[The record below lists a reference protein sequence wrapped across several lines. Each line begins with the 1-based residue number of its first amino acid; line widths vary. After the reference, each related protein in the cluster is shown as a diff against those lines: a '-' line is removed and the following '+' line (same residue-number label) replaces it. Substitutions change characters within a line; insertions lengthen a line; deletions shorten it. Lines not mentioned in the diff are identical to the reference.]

1 MESNVI
7 GFNIESEAFE
17 PFRFDF
23 NSTLNEALNTMVL
36 KGTEEAIVGARLKI
50 KLERTNKIDEVGT
63 VRDVLVPSVIHNVKY
78 GVKVEGGVVGGLQGE
93 WELVADDKGRYGL
106 RPIGDGQMSV
116 EDYAD
121 TEAENT

>member
-1 MESNVI
+1 MESNVV

-36 KGTEEAIVGARLKI
+36 KGTEEATVNARLKI
-50 KLERTNKIDEVGT
+50 KLERTNKIDDIGT
-63 VRDVLVPSVIHNVKY
+63 VRDPLVPSVIHNVKY

-93 WELVADDKGRYGL
+93 WELVADDNGRYGL
-106 RPIGDGQMSV
+106 RPIDDGQMSV
-116 EDYAD
+116 EDFAD
-121 TEAENT
+121 AEVSDT

>member
-1 MESNVI
+1 MESNVV

-23 NSTLNEALNTMVL
+23 NSTLTEALNTMVL
-36 KGTEEAIVGARLKI
+36 KGTEEALVSARLKI
-50 KLERTNKIDEVGT
+50 KLERTNKIDEIGT

-93 WELVADDKGRYGL
+93 WELVSDSNGRYGL
-106 RPIGDGQMSV
+106 RPIDDGQMNINDFV
-116 EDYAD
+116 DAKV
-121 TEAENT
+121 ENT